1 MTLPNSVYSRLL
13 QLRTS
18 LRHFERWSEQQARAA
33 GLTPAQHQL
42 LLAVRGHRDERG
54 PTIGEVADYLMLRH
68 HSTVELVDRA
78 DAAGLV
84 RRQRD
89 KEDHRVVRLRLT
101 ANGARRLE
109 RLSSLHLEELRR
121 LAPQLSELSEGLGP
135 LQRTHG
141 GTASGGKAVAT
152 AS

>member
-1 MTLPNSVYSRLL
+1 M
-13 QLRTS
+13 
-18 LRHFERWSEQQARAA
+18 
-33 GLTPAQHQL
+33 
-42 LLAVRGHRDERG
+42 
-54 PTIGEVADYLMLRH
+54 GEVADYLMLRH

-89 KEDHRVVRLRLT
+89 KDDHRVVRLRLT

-135 LQRTHG
+135 LQPTHG
-141 GTASGGKAVAT
+141 GTASGRKAVA
-152 AS
+152 SVS

>member
-1 MTLPNSVYSRLL
+1 MTLPKSAYSRLL

-18 LRHFERWSEQQARAA
+18 LRHFERWSEQQARVA

-42 LLAVRGHRDERG
+42 LLAVWGHGDKRG

-78 DAAGLV
+78 DGAGLL

-89 KEDHRVVRLRLT
+89 KDDHRVVRLRLT
-101 ANGARRLE
+101 ATGARRLE
-109 RLSSLHLEELRR
+109 RLSSLHMEELRR
-121 LAPQLSELSEGLGP
+121 LAPQLSDLSEGLGP
-135 LQRTHG
+135 LQRAHG
-141 GTASGGKAVAT
+141 GTASGPA
-152 AS
+152 